1 MMPGKWEILIVIGL
15 GLALFGE
22 RLPIIGPLAYRLFRN
37 TWFFREYRPWFE
49 RNRRRIGVVTIVVLL
64 ALVYWIRVNSRP

>member
-1 MMPGKWEILIVIGL
+1 MPGKWEILILIGL

-22 RLPIIGPLAYRLFRN
+22 RLPLIGPLAYRMFKN

-49 RNRRRIGVVTIVVLL
+49 RNRRWIGLVAL
-64 ALVYWIRVNSRP
+64 AVALAFVYWIRVNTRP